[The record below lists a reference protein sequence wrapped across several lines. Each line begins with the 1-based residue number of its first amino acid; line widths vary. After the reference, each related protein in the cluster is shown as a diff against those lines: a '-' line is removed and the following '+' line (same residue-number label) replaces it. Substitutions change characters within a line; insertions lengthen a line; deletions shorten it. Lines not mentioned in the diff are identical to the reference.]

1 MSTPV
6 ANPGLQKAAILMVLL
21 GEEAASHIYRN
32 LPENDVQRLT
42 RRIAELEHF
51 KPETAIAVLEEY
63 HQLSLTQSYLAE
75 GGPDYAQ
82 KLLVKS
88 FGEAGA
94 QRLLD
99 QVTSTMEQNAVHLES
114 LQEAD
119 PQQLAKFLEVEHPQT
134 IALILAHLNA
144 RQASTLLLRLPEDVR
159 AETIKRLAQLRQ
171 FSPEV
176 AQKVALALNKHL
188 ESVGEQSRRAYAG
201 FKGAA
206 DLLNQIEPIKSKSIL
221 EIIEKDDPKMALAI
235 RNLMF
240 TFEDLLG
247 VPEAGIRELLGQL
260 DKKTLALALR
270 GATEELKNLIF
281 KSMSSRA
288 VDMLKEDM
296 EVLGAVRA
304 KDVNQAQH
312 EIVEV
317 ARRLEAEGKLVSER
331 RIAGG
336 VCRLARPSGS
346 SSPEPSPCSPMPML
360 AGFRAAR
367 PIPASRAR
375 TKAAVSRRRPS
386 SRGAK
391 ARNSNCAPNSTR
403 RSPNIAPR
411 SAALF
416 RSSPLERQNYYR
428 RIEGEVVELALAIAR
443 KILHR
448 EVQIDPHALAGIVRV
463 TLEKLDTGHQGQS
476 ASSPQGSDRL
486 AALLCLPD

>member
-1 MSTPV
+1 MASPISTL
-6 ANPGLQKAAILMVLL
+6 GLQKAAILMVLL
-21 GEEAASHIYRN
+21 GEESASHIYRN
-32 LPENDVQRLT
+32 LPEGDVERLT

-51 KPETAIAVLEEY
+51 KPETAMSVLEEY
-63 HQLSLTQSYLAE
+63 YQLTLTQGYLAE

-82 KLLVKS
+82 KLLVKA

-99 QVTSTMEQNAVHLES
+99 QASRTMEQNAVQLES

-144 RQASTLLLRLPEDVR
+144 RQASTLLLRLPEAVR
-159 AETIKRLAQLRQ
+159 AETVKRLAQLRQ

-176 AQKVALALNKHL
+176 AQKVALSLNKHL
-188 ESVGEQSRRAYAG
+188 ESLGEQSRRAYAG

-206 DLLNQIEPIKSKSIL
+206 DLLNQLEPVSSKGIL
-221 EIIEKDDPKMALAI
+221 ETIEKDDPTMALAI

-260 DKKTLALALR
+260 DKKALALSLR

-296 EVLGAVRA
+296 EVLGPVRS
-304 KDVNQAQH
+304 KDVNQAQR

-317 ARRLEAEGKLVSER
+317 ARRLEAEGKLV
-331 RIAGG
+331 
-336 VCRLARPSGS
+336 L
-346 SSPEPSPCSPMPML
+346 
-360 AGFRAAR
+360 
-367 PIPASRAR
+367 
-375 TKAAVSRRRPS
+375 
-386 SRGAK
+386 
-391 ARNSNCAPNSTR
+391 
-403 RSPNIAPR
+403 
-411 SAALF
+411 SAE
-416 RSSPLERQNYYR
+416 SQEEY
-428 RIEGEVVELALAIAR
+428 VV
-443 KILHR
+443 
-448 EVQIDPHALAGIVRV
+448 
-463 TLEKLDTGHQGQS
+463 
-476 ASSPQGSDRL
+476 
-486 AALLCLPD
+486 